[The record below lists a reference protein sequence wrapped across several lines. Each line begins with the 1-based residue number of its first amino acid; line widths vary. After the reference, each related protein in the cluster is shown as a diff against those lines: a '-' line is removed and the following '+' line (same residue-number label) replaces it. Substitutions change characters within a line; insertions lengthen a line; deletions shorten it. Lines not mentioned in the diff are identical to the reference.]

1 MKNTLI
7 VASAALVVAAATA
20 VILLRPG
27 SSSEKSAPNKPASIP
42 SPATEKADV
51 KPPSPSMPFNPAEFE
66 PGVGVS
72 ERSIERLSARAEEL
86 QATRTQL
93 AVKMKSIDERLADPA
108 EAVNAAAL
116 REAKQA
122 LERSTQQMELEE
134 KALADFLRNERERPA
149 TGP

>member
-1 MKNTLI
+1 MSTKLVTT
-7 VASAALVVAAATA
+7 VVATIA
-20 VILLRPG
+20 VVVAVFFLLRPT
-27 SSSEKSAPNKPASIP
+27 PP
-42 SPATEKADV
+42 SPGTPDQPQTPAVPKSVA
-51 KPPSPSMPFNPAEFE
+51 PSMPFNPAEFK

-72 ERSIERLSARAEEL
+72 ERSIERLVTRVEEL
-86 QATRTQL
+86 QATSAQL
-93 AVKMKSIDERLADPA
+93 AVKMKSIEERLADPA
-108 EAVNAAAL
+108 EAANAAAL

>member
-7 VASAALVVAAATA
+7 LASAAIVVAAATA
-20 VILLRPG
+20 VILLRPN
-27 SSSEKSAPNKPASIP
+27 SLPEKSAPNKPTPLP
-42 SPATEKADV
+42 SPVAANADA
-51 KPPSPSMPFNPAEFE
+51 KPSAPSMPFNPAEFE

-86 QATRTQL
+86 QATRAQL
-93 AVKMKSIDERLADPA
+93 AVKMKSIEERLADPA
-108 EAVNAAAL
+108 QAANAAAL
-116 REAKQA
+116 REAKEA

-149 TGP
+149 TDP